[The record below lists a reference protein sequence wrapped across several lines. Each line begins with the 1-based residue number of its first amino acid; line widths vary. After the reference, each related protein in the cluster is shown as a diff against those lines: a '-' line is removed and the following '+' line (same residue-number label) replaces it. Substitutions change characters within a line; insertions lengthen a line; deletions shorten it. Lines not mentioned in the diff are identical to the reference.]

1 MMSEVPAGLSP
12 EAELRYALIRM
23 LVASSNCS
31 PSAYI
36 QTAERLLEYIETG
49 DVPEMSG
56 GALTRRLQAGTAQGS
71 GYYTPINVAGAT
83 FFVEGDA
90 GQTQHLRQ
98 EDQSRG

>member
-1 MMSEVPAGLSP
+1 MTSEVPAGLSP

-49 DVPEMSG
+49 DVPEKHKAPAFPG
-56 GALTRRLQAGTAQGS
+56 GANAYA
-71 GYYTPINVAGAT
+71 
-83 FFVEGDA
+83 
-90 GQTQHLRQ
+90 
-98 EDQSRG
+98 